1 MIVIEH
7 NLDVVAHADWVIDL
21 GPDGGDAGGAV
32 VFEGPPSALVTAV
45 GSVTGEHLTRYL
57 GAAPV
62 PGESTGPTAA
72 GFLLADPPWVAG
84 SRVAPDTP
92 EALELLTNPTRPPT
106 VSVVARG

>member
-1 MIVIEH
+1 VQH
-7 NLDVVAHADWVIDL
+7 RW
-21 GPDGGDAGGAV
+21 
-32 VFEGPPSALVTAV
+32 
-45 GSVTGEHLTRYL
+45 
-57 GAAPV
+57 